1 MGIEAINGFSPL
13 IQQTQPQ
20 VRTQVQEQS
29 QSQSEIANAEA
40 AGATQNIELKVE
52 ATDNSAGSRND
63 GQTGPQAYTQAQNH
77 IAETEEKIQADNAK
91 VHKAIT
97 EMTKKMSSNAEAVFG
112 IHEKTNRVTIKM
124 VDKETKKVIKEFPP
138 DETLDMIAKVWEIA
152 GIMVDE
158 KR

>member
-1 MGIEAINGFSPL
+1 MGMDAINGFSPL

-20 VRTQVQEQS
+20 VRTQVQEQN
-29 QSQSEIANAEA
+29 QSQSEVVNQEA
-40 AGATQNIELKVE
+40 APAIDLKVE
-52 ATDNSAGSRND
+52 AADNSADSGHDAQS
-63 GQTGPQAYTQAQNH
+63 GTQAYTQSREKYV
-77 IAETEEKIQADNAK
+77 ETEEQIQEDNEKIR
-91 VHKAIT
+91 KAISD
-97 EMTKKMSSNAEAVFG
+97 MAKNVKSNAEAVFG

-138 DETLDMIAKVWEIA
+138 DETLDMIARIWEVA

>member
-1 MGIEAINGFSPL
+1 M
-13 IQQTQPQ
+13 T
-20 VRTQVQEQS
+20 
-29 QSQSEIANAEA
+29 
-40 AGATQNIELKVE
+40 
-52 ATDNSAGSRND
+52 
-63 GQTGPQAYTQAQNH
+63 H
-77 IAETEEKIQADNAK
+77 NAK
-91 VHKAIT
+91 
-97 EMTKKMSSNAEAVFG
+97 SSAEAVFG